1 MYKKAISLLLAAIM
15 MLGSSVCVFAET
27 SAPSAAGNETTIID
41 APDKP
46 DTGIADTEPTK
57 PETSVID
64 PEETTE
70 AGGVDLSDIDYTP
83 IDLTGYEKWDGK
95 TKMEEGKNY
104 YIEGAVKPKKTYTVP
119 AGSKLVITPG
129 SSLTVYKGKTF
140 KVKGSVIAEPKSTVT
155 ISGTVTFGKG
165 STFENYGTLKG
176 TLSSAVNIMG
186 EYIVRKN
193 SLASYSGV
201 VNVYKTGIYLNYGQ
215 TTLTSNSKMTV
226 TGDFQSAEGGKL
238 LNKGY
243 LAVTVSGRASFAGY
257 YYLYGETVNSG
268 VFIFEKTVRYYK
280 SRSARFAVSKS
291 SRLIDYRYDRPSNN
305 IDADNGTDKEDPP
318 EKPTDTGI
326 KGIDVSYAQGT
337 IDWAAV
343 KDAGIKFAMIRASR
357 GDISS
362 TRPMAEDRTFRY
374 NIENATANG
383 IDVGVYHYLYAS
395 TVKEAVQEAKFF
407 IEAIKPYDITYPVVL
422 DVEEQYQADLG
433 KKKLTKICKAFLDE
447 IKKAGYYGMIYAN
460 KSWLTNH
467 LDMDELEG
475 TEVWLAQWN
484 TVPTYKGEFGMW
496 QYSSKGIVSGIDGYV
511 DLNLSY
517 KDYAKIIREG
527 GYNKKG

>member
-1 MYKKAISLLLAAIM
+1 MFKKAISLLLAA
-15 MLGSSVCVFAET
+15 MLAAGSSATAFAEV

-46 DTGIADTEPTK
+46 EIGVTDTDSTK
-57 PETSVID
+57 PETSIVD
-64 PEETTE
+64 PEESVET
-70 AGGVDLSDIDYTP
+70 GGVDLSDIDYTP

-95 TKMEEGKNY
+95 TAMEEGKNY

-119 AGSKLVITPG
+119 AESTLVITPG
-129 SSLTVYKGKTF
+129 SSLTIYKGKTF
-140 KVKGSVIAEPKSTVT
+140 KVKGNIIVEPKSTFT

-165 STFENYGTLKG
+165 SAFENYGTVKG
-176 TLSSAVNIMG
+176 TLSSVFNIWG
-186 EYIVRKN
+186 EYIVRKD
-193 SLASYSGV
+193 SLASYSGKV
-201 VNVYKTGIYLNYGQ
+201 YVYKDGIYLNYGQ
-215 TTLTSNSKMTV
+215 TTLTSSSEMKV

-243 LAVTVSGRASFAGY
+243 FAVTVSGRASFAGY

-280 SRSARFAVSKS
+280 SKSARFAVSKS

-305 IDADNGTDKEDPP
+305 RPEKEPTVNTEPD
-318 EKPTDTGI
+318 KPTDTGI

-337 IDWAAV
+337 INWAAV
-343 KDAGIKFAMIRASR
+343 KDAGIEFAMIRASR

-362 TRPMAEDRTFRY
+362 TRPMAQDKTFKY
-374 NIENATANG
+374 NIESAIGYG

-395 TVKEAVQEAKFF
+395 TVKEAVKEAKFF
-407 IEAIKPYDITYPVVL
+407 IESIKPYNITYPVVL

-433 KKKLTKICKAFLDE
+433 KEKLTRICKAFLDE
-447 IKKAGYYGMIYAN
+447 IEKAGYYGMIYAN
-460 KSWLTNH
+460 KAWLTNH

-484 TVPTYKGEFGMW
+484 TVPTYKGKFGMW